1 MRLSLRYR
9 MLVPLG
15 LLLLADA
22 AATWWAA
29 HASARDAEARI
40 RTQLDHVTRT
50 LTEPPTF
57 PLTNRVLEQ
66 MKGLSGAEF
75 VLVKRNGE
83 QLRTFAEAIAMPS
96 DGREEV
102 VVGAEA
108 YRIERLALPENHP
121 NAGSALFVCY
131 PESARQTAVR
141 DAVRPA
147 LISGVAMGFAAL
159 LLAFIGSRVVWRIRS
174 LEQRTRSI
182 AAGDFRP
189 LPLPSRSDELDDLAG
204 SVNDMARRL
213 AEFQTALQQTERLR
227 VLGQFSGG
235 LAHQLR
241 NAAAGARLAV
251 QLYMADVFQPSPLE
265 GEGGAQHR
273 VRGSENAI
281 HPSPRPEAGRP
292 SPSRGEGDIPD
303 REPLEVALRQL
314 ARIESNLQQFLS
326 LGKPGPAKMES
337 VDWMELL
344 DSAAKL
350 HGPQCKHAGV
360 ELAWTKSDPCI
371 RPGDA
376 TLLGH
381 LFGNLIGNAV
391 EAAGPGGRV
400 EVRWVDCTLEVID
413 TGPGPPADIA
423 ERLFEPFVTGPDQG
437 IGLGL
442 AIAQQAAD
450 AHGGR
455 ITWERRDGM
464 TVFRVDFAASATSG

>member
-1 MRLSLRYR
+1 

-22 AATWWAA
+22 GVTWWAA
-29 HASARDAEARI
+29 RASAREAEERI
-40 RTQLDHVTRT
+40 RTQLARVTHT

-57 PLTNRVLEQ
+57 PLTPRVLEQ
-66 MKGLSGAEF
+66 MKGFSGAEF
-75 VLVKRNGE
+75 VLVKRSGE
-83 QLRTFAEAIAMPS
+83 PIKTFAETIAIPS
-96 DGREEV
+96 IGQAEL

-108 YRIERLALPENHP
+108 YRVERLNLPENHP
-121 NAGSALFVCY
+121 NAGSVLLVCY
-131 PESARQTAVR
+131 PESARRTAVR

-159 LLAFIGSRVVWRIRS
+159 LLAFLGSRVVGRIRK

-189 LPLPSRSDELDDLAG
+189 LPLPSKSDELDDLAG
-204 SVNDMARRL
+204 SVNEMANRL

-241 NAAAGARLAV
+241 NAAAGAKLAV
-251 QLYMADVFQPSPLE
+251 QLYLSEPY
-265 GEGGAQHR
+265 GA
-273 VRGSENAI
+273 
-281 HPSPRPEAGRP
+281 
-292 SPSRGEGDIPD
+292 D

-326 LGKPGPAKMES
+326 LGKPNPAKLEN
-337 VDWMELL
+337 VDWVELL
-344 DSAAKL
+344 DGAVKL
-350 HGPQCKHAGV
+350 LGPQCRHAGI
-360 ELAWTKSDPCI
+360 ELGWEKPASSV

-391 EAAGPGGRV
+391 EAAGPGGKV
-400 EVRWVDCTLEVID
+400 QVRWLDSTLEVSD
-413 TGPGPPADIA
+413 TGPGPPSEIA
-423 ERLFEPFVTGPDQG
+423 ERLFEPFVTGRDQG

-450 AHGGR
+450 AQGGR

-464 TVFRVDFAASATSG
+464 TVFRVGFPPSSN